1 MLRGSASG
9 PPRRAPFRATSTR
22 LRCWRRG
29 RSSSARCGMC
39 SPAPAGDAG
48 TSSTSGT
55 ASSPRRRWRPCKR
68 WWSGC
73 MAAERVAVLL
83 MAYGGP
89 GSLDEVEPYLQ
100 DVRGGRPTP
109 PEFVQEIKQ
118 RYARIGGRSP
128 IRELTEAQAAGVRR
142 ALGKDEPFAVYVGMR
157 HWHPYIHDVV
167 EQIVADGHRRLVGRW
182 GDHPK
187 FLDAVAGRVMQA
199 LQRFPAP
206 RAVHVLFTAHSL
218 PERILATGDPYPDEL
233 RASAAAVAQ
242 RAGLTEWAFAYQ
254 SAGATPEPWLGP
266 EAGAVMTELA
276 GQGHRAFLIVPIG
289 FVSDHVEVLY
299 DVDVM
304 YRELAGRLGV
314 QLERTT
320 SLNDDP
326 LLVGALAE
334 IARDAAAARGWT

>member
-1 MLRGSASG
+1 
-9 PPRRAPFRATSTR
+9 
-22 LRCWRRG
+22 
-29 RSSSARCGMC
+29 
-39 SPAPAGDAG
+39 
-48 TSSTSGT
+48 
-55 ASSPRRRWRPCKR
+55 
-68 WWSGC
+68 

-89 GSLDEVEPYLQ
+89 ESLDEVEPYLR
-100 DVRGGRPTP
+100 DVRGGRPTA
-109 PEFVQEIKQ
+109 PEFVQEIRQ

-128 IRELTEAQAAGVRR
+128 IRELTEAQAAGVRQ
-142 ALGKDEPFAVYVGMR
+142 ALGERFAVYVGMR
-157 HWHPYIHDVV
+157 HWHPYIRDVV
-167 EQIVADGHRRLVGRW
+167 EQIVTDGHRRVVGIVLAPHYSAMSVGAYEKQLLEAAAGRLEPVLVRRW

-187 FLDAVAGRVMQA
+187 FLDAVAARVAQA
-199 LQRFPAP
+199 LQRFPTP
-206 RAVHVLFTAHSL
+206 GAVQVLFTAHSL

-242 RAGLTEWAFAYQ
+242 RAGLAQWRLAYQ

-289 FVSDHVEVLY
+289 FVCDHVEVLY

-320 SLNDDP
+320 SLNDDA

-334 IARDAAAARGWT
+334 IARNTAAARGWT